1 MKPFG
6 GVQSHFAGLRP
17 RRPIARQRPGFF
29 RRAFAS
35 VSSFHRFEVSPRLE
49 EKRVNRRPGTNPR
62 CHCEFDHCHPLRSA
76 IRCAHHPQSLLGN
89 IRRDWLN
96 TDRRATTGS
105 GETIKS
111 LRQSPVVHNFLDP
124 NRHHLTTFC
133 ERVFQIGGS
142 AFWHRS
148 HSARFGQTS
157 TTQTIDV
164 CLSPQRESIGHSH
177 VAVMLGTVT
186 NPRNPSQP
194 SGHAVGKPPG

>member
-1 MKPFG
+1 MRDLG
-6 GVQSHFAGLRP
+6 RGVQMPVSDFSPACVRIRFIVSP
-17 RRPIARQRPGFF
+17 RLT
-29 RRAFAS
+29 
-35 VSSFHRFEVSPRLE
+35 VSPRFEVSPRLE
-49 EKRVNRRPGTNPR
+49 EKRVNRRPGSNPR
-62 CHCEFDHCHPLRSA
+62 CHGEFDDYDPLLSA
-76 IRCAHHPQSLLGN
+76 TRCAHHPQSMLGHV
-89 IRRDWLN
+89 RRDRLN
-96 TDRRATTGS
+96 TDRPAPMAS
-105 GETIKS
+105 GETIKA
-111 LRQSPVVHNFLDP
+111 LRQSPVVDDFLDP

-186 NPRNPSQP
+186 NPRNPSQR
-194 SGHAVGKPPG
+194 SGHAGGNPPG